1 MNTKN
6 LTDKAALAQLGH
18 KIASCRL
25 SKNMTQGTLAIEAGI
40 STPTVQRIESGAS
53 TQVSN
58 LIRILRAL
66 KLLDNLDVLVPE
78 PTMSPVQQLKMRGKI
93 RQRASSKEKKN
104 RVDGSWSW
112 SDEA

>member
-1 MNTKN
+1 MQNM
-6 LTDKAALAQLGH
+6 TDKAALERLGQ
-18 KIASCRL
+18 KIAACRL

-78 PTMSPVQQLKMRGKI
+78 TPISPLQQLEMRGKI
-93 RQRASSKEKKN
+93 RKRASSKDKKSKADRN
-104 RVDGSWSW
+104 WSW
-112 SDEA
+112 GDDV